1 MWSNCVSSFEDD
13 AGGGFG
19 HGDDG
24 GFAAGTAAG
33 YNAPSVRQFSIF
45 LENRVGRLLDV
56 LTSFDDAHDVQLHA
70 LAVLEATDF
79 AVVRLIPDNADAT
92 RLLLRDRS
100 MAFSEVDI
108 NVVELDD
115 DEHTLSRMCLCL
127 LGAELNIQFM
137 YPIMGD
143 QPVAGPRMA
152 ICCDDNVFAGQVLL
166 RKGYRML
173 GAGDLR

>member
-1 MWSNCVSSFEDD
+1 MSSFEDD

-19 HGDDG
+19 EGADG

-56 LTSFDDAHDVQLHA
+56 LTSFDDAPDLQLHA

-92 RLLLRDRS
+92 RILLRERS
-100 MAFSEVDI
+100 MAFSEIDI

-115 DEHTLSRMCLCL
+115 EDHTLSRMCLCL

-143 QPVAGPRMA
+143 QPVAGPRLA
-152 ICCDDNVFAGQVLL
+152 ICCDDNVFGGQVLL

>member
-1 MWSNCVSSFEDD
+1 MS
-13 AGGGFG
+13 AMGPP
-19 HGDDG
+19 
-24 GFAAGTAAG
+24 GTAAG
-33 YNAPSVRQFSIF
+33 FNIPVVRQFSIF

-56 LTSFDDAHDVQLHA
+56 LRAFDDAVDVQLHA

-92 RLLLRDRS
+92 RLLLRERDL
-100 MAFSEVDI
+100 AFSEIDI
-108 NVVELDD
+108 IVTELDED
-115 DEHTLSRMCLCL
+115 HELSNLCLYL

-152 ICCDDNVFAGQVLL
+152 ICCDDNQFAGQVLL
-166 RKGYRML
+166 RKEFRLL
-173 GAGDLR
+173 GAADLR

>member
-1 MWSNCVSSFEDD
+1 MSEFDSG
-13 AGGGFG
+13 AGDPYGT
-19 HGDDG
+19 
-24 GFAAGTAAG
+24 GTAAA
-33 YNAPSVRQFSIF
+33 YSAPSVRQFSIF

-56 LTSFDDAHDVQLHA
+56 LTSFDEAHDVQLHA
-70 LAVLEATDF
+70 MAVLEATDF

-92 RLLLRDRS
+92 RLLLRGRT
-100 MAFSEVDI
+100 MAFSEIDLI
-108 NVVELDD
+108 VVELDH

-143 QPVAGPRMA
+143 LPVAGPRMA
-152 ICCDDNVFAGQVLL
+152 ICCDDNVFAGQVLM
-166 RKGYRML
+166 RKGYVML